1 MPPIGRNGT
10 GFLDENP
17 EERVTRWKTVG
28 VDITLERANLRK
40 NAKQYFPS
48 GIPPLS
54 CVIIS
59 RNETAAREFIMQS
72 GLVTVPDMCVECGYP
87 LKKRTDDM
95 LKPKWYVWRCR
106 HKQFHECGKERSYS
120 MLTGSIFGRV
130 HIPVHKFFALAYK
143 WLNCTVQTTVEK
155 ELGLQ
160 WETVSYWMKYLR
172 QSVELV
178 YLHDN
183 SVGEGEKVGGAGM
196 IVEIDESKFGKRKYH
211 RGHRVE
217 GNWVFGGIEKLKDPI
232 TGKNYAGKVFAM
244 VVADR
249 SAKTLLTA
257 IKKHI
262 RPGTHIMSDMW
273 KGYNQI
279 PNLNGFDYT
288 HSVVNH
294 SKEFKARDG
303 TCTNTIESAWRIM
316 KKDVP
321 NQLYHNAEKLQEMLI
336 VYGWRRNN
344 QFRLWEALMDVLK
357 RVRYD
362 QDTDEYM
369 LTEIYNEA
377 ALSATELWSS
387 VEEKVHPNENHFW
400 I

>member
-10 GFLDENP
+10 GFLDRDP
-17 EERVTRWKTVG
+17 EKREHRWRAVG
-28 VDITLERANLRK
+28 VDITLQREHGRK
-40 NAKQYFPS
+40 NEKQYFPS
-48 GIPPLS
+48 GMPPLS

-59 RNETAAREFIMQS
+59 RNEEAARDFIMRA
-72 GLVTVPDMCVECGYP
+72 GLVTVPDMCIECGYP
-87 LKKRTDDM
+87 LLKRTGDM
-95 LKPKWYVWRCR
+95 LKPKWYSFRCR
-106 HKQFHECGKERSYS
+106 HKTLHQSGKERSYS

-143 WLNCTVQTTVEK
+143 WLNCTVQVTVEK
-155 ELGLQ
+155 ELNLQ
-160 WETVSYWMKYLR
+160 WDTVSYWMKYLR

-178 YLHDN
+178 YIHDN
-183 SVGEGEKVGGAGM
+183 SIGEGEQIGGPGI

-249 SAKTLLTA
+249 SAKTLLSA

-262 RPGTHIMSDMW
+262 RPGSHIKSDMW
-273 KGYNQI
+273 KGYSRI
-279 PNLNGFDYT
+279 AKLEGFNYT
-288 HSVVNH
+288 HAVVNH
-294 SKEFKARDG
+294 SKEFKASDG

-321 NQLYHNAEKLQEMLI
+321 NQVYHNAETLQEMLV
-336 VYGWRRNN
+336 VYAWRRNN
-344 QFRLWEALMDVLK
+344 QFCLWEALMEVLR

-362 QDTDEYM
+362 ADSDEYS
-369 LTEIYNEA
+369 LKEVTSFS
-377 ALSATELWSS
+377 ALSATELWMS
-387 VEEKVHPNENHFW
+387 VENTVLSRENS
-400 I
+400 ISI